1 MQQKLN
7 AIKEWFK
14 NLNSLHRTIIV
25 AVAAAA
31 ITAVL
36 TACVLHS
43 NRPQAESI
51 PDTPPASTATTAA
64 QVPATGIEISD
75 SIMDESGEPPP
86 ETTETPLTNS
96 DVTLLAKTVWGEARG
111 CTPEEQR
118 LVVWTVLQRV
128 DADGAFAQ
136 YDTIEAVITAPG
148 QFVGYNENHPVDPD
162 IYDLCLEALAD
173 WQSGAEP
180 PTHEI
185 YAPTVPYYFFD
196 GDGRHNWFREE
207 W

>member
-1 MQQKLN
+1 MQQKLK
-7 AIKEWFK
+7 AIKDWFK
-14 NLNSLHRTIIV
+14 NLNSLQRTIIV
-25 AVAAAA
+25 TFAVAAV
-31 ITAVL
+31 TAVL

-43 NRPQAESI
+43 DRPQAESVS
-51 PDTPPASTATTAA
+51 DTLPVSTAA
-64 QVPATGIEISD
+64 QVPVTGVAVSD
-75 SIMDESGEPPP
+75 STTTESDALSA
-86 ETTETPLTNS
+86 ETSETPLTNS
-96 DVTLLAKTVWGEARG
+96 DVTMLARMVWGEARG

-128 DADGAFAQ
+128 DAGGVFAQ
-136 YDTIEAVITAPG
+136 YDTIEAVVTAPG
-148 QFVGYNENHPVDPD
+148 QFVGYDENHPVDPD
-162 IYDLCLEALAD
+162 IYNLCLEVLSD

-185 YAPTVPYYFFD
+185 YAPTAPYYFFD

>member
-7 AIKEWFK
+7 TIKEWFK
-14 NLNSLHRTIIV
+14 NLNSLQRTIIV
-25 AVAAAA
+25 AFAVVAV
-31 ITAVL
+31 TAVL

-43 NRPQAESI
+43 DRPQAESI
-51 PDTPPASTATTAA
+51 SDTPPASTAV
-64 QVPATGIEISD
+64 QVPTTGVEISD
-75 SIMDESGEPPP
+75 SVTVESGDPST
-86 ETTETPLTNS
+86 ETTKTPLTSS

-136 YDTIEAVITAPG
+136 YNTIEAVITAPG
-148 QFVGYNENHPVDPD
+148 QFVGYDEKHPVDPD
-162 IYDLCLEALAD
+162 IYNLCLEALAE

-185 YAPTVPYYFFD
+185 YAPTAPYYFFD

>member
-1 MQQKLN
+1 MQLINSIMKR
-7 AIKEWFK
+7 IKG
-14 NLNSLHRTIIV
+14 LNSLQRTV
-25 AVAAAA
+25 LVAAAA
-31 ITAVL
+31 AIITAVL
-36 TACVLHS
+36 TACVLHTDK
-43 NRPQAESI
+43 PQAESI
-51 PDTPPASTATTAA
+51 PETSSVSTAA
-64 QVPATGIEISD
+64 QVTTTEVSVRDSATTESD
-75 SIMDESGEPPP
+75 APTT

-96 DVTLLAKTVWGEARG
+96 DVTLLAKMVWGEARG
-111 CTPEEQR
+111 CAPEEQR

-128 DADGAFAQ
+128 DAGGAFAQ
-136 YDTIEAVITAPG
+136 YDTIEAAVTAPG

-162 IYDLCLEALAD
+162 IYNLCLEVLSD

>member
-1 MQQKLN
+1 MKRRII
-7 AIKEWFK
+7 AI
-14 NLNSLHRTIIV
+14 
-25 AVAAAA
+25 VAAAA
-31 ITAVL
+31 LITAPTVAIL
-36 TACVLHS
+36 
-43 NRPQAESI
+43 
-51 PDTPPASTATTAA
+51 ASTSEQSASDGVSETESGLYTTEFTHTYEPPL
-64 QVPATGIEISD
+64 VSNT
-75 SIMDESGEPPP
+75 ESGEPPP
-86 ETTETPLTNS
+86 ETPLTNS
-96 DVTLLAKTVWGEARG
+96 DITLLAKTVWGEARG

-128 DADGAFAQ
+128 DADGAFAP
-136 YDTIEAVITAPG
+136 YDTIEAAVTAPG

-185 YAPTVPYYFFD
+185 YAPTAPYYFFD

>member
-7 AIKEWFK
+7 TVKERFK
-14 NLNSLHRTIIV
+14 NLNSLQRTIIV
-25 AVAAAA
+25 AVAAAV

-36 TACVLHS
+36 TACVLHTD
-43 NRPQAESI
+43 RPQDESI
-51 PDTPPASTATTAA
+51 SDTPPVSTAV
-64 QVPATGIEISD
+64 QVPATGVDVNNSTTTESD
-75 SIMDESGEPPP
+75 AASA
-86 ETTETPLTNS
+86 ETSETPLTSS
-96 DVTLLAKTVWGEARG
+96 DVTMLARMVWGEARG
-111 CTPEEQR
+111 CAPEEQR

-128 DADGAFAQ
+128 DAGGVFAQ
-136 YDTIEAVITAPG
+136 YDTIEAAVTAPG
-148 QFVGYNENHPVDPD
+148 QFVGYNENHPVDTD
-162 IYDLCLEALAD
+162 IYNLCLEALAD

-185 YAPTVPYYFFD
+185 YAPTAPYYFFD

>member
-14 NLNSLHRTIIV
+14 NLNSLQRTIVV
-25 AVAAAA
+25 AVAAVV
-31 ITAVL
+31 ISTVL

-43 NRPQAESI
+43 DQSQAESV
-51 PDTPPASTATTAA
+51 PDTPPVSTMA
-64 QVPATGIEISD
+64 QVPATGVEVSD
-75 SIMDESGEPPP
+75 SVTVESDDPSA
-86 ETTETPLTNS
+86 ETTETPLTSS

-148 QFVGYNENHPVDPD
+148 QFVGYNENHPVDPN
-162 IYDLCLEALAD
+162 IYNLCLEALSD
-173 WQSGAEP
+173 WQSGSEP

-185 YAPTVPYYFFD
+185 YAPTAPYYFFD
-196 GDGRHNWFREE
+196 GDGRHKWVREE

>member
-7 AIKEWFK
+7 TIKEWFK
-14 NLNSLHRTIIV
+14 NLNSLQRTIIV
-25 AVAAAA
+25 AFAVVAV
-31 ITAVL
+31 TAVL

-43 NRPQAESI
+43 DRPQAESI
-51 PDTPPASTATTAA
+51 SDTPPASTATTAA
-64 QVPATGIEISD
+64 QVPATGVEISD
-75 SIMDESGEPPP
+75 STTTESDAPSA
-86 ETTETPLTNS
+86 ETPETPLTNS
-96 DVTLLAKTVWGEARG
+96 DVTMLARMVWGEARG
-111 CTPEEQR
+111 CAPEEQR

-128 DADGAFAQ
+128 DAGGVFAQ
-136 YDTIEAVITAPG
+136 YDTIEAAVTAPG
-148 QFVGYNENHPVDPD
+148 QFVGYDENHPVDSD
-162 IYDLCLEALAD
+162 IYNLCLDVLSE

-185 YAPTVPYYFFD
+185 YAPTTPYYFFD

>member
-14 NLNSLHRTIIV
+14 NLNSLQRTILV
-25 AVAAAA
+25 AVAMAA

-36 TACVLHS
+36 TACVLHNS
-43 NRPQAESI
+43 RPQAESVS
-51 PDTPPASTATTAA
+51 DVPPASTAA
-64 QVPATGIEISD
+64 QVPATGVDVSNSTTTESD
-75 SIMDESGEPPP
+75 SLPA
-86 ETTETPLTNS
+86 ETSETSEIPLTNS
-96 DVTLLAKTVWGEARG
+96 DVTMLARMVWGEARG
-111 CTPEEQR
+111 CAPEEQR

-128 DADGAFAQ
+128 DAGGAFAQ
-136 YDTIEAVITAPG
+136 YDTIAAAITAPG
-148 QFVGYNENHPVDPD
+148 QFVGYNESHPVDTD
-162 IYDLCLEALAD
+162 IYNLCLEVLSD

-185 YAPTVPYYFFD
+185 YAPTAPYYFFD

>member
-1 MQQKLN
+1 MQQKFN

-14 NLNSLHRTIIV
+14 NLNSLQRTILV
-25 AVAAAA
+25 AVAMAA

-43 NRPQAESI
+43 NRPQAESVS
-51 PDTPPASTATTAA
+51 DVPPASTAA
-64 QVPATGIEISD
+64 QVPATGVDVSN
-75 SIMDESGEPPP
+75 ST
-86 ETTETPLTNS
+86 TTESNSPPAETSEMPLTNS
-96 DVTLLAKTVWGEARG
+96 DVTMLAQMVWGEARG
-111 CTPEEQR
+111 CAPEEQR

-128 DADGAFAQ
+128 DAGGAFAQ
-136 YDTIEAVITAPG
+136 YDTIAAAITAPG
-148 QFVGYNENHPVDPD
+148 QFVGYDESHPVDTD
-162 IYDLCLEALAD
+162 IYNLCLEVLSD

-185 YAPTVPYYFFD
+185 YAPTAPYYFFD

>member
-7 AIKEWFK
+7 TIKEWFK
-14 NLNSLHRTIIV
+14 NLNSLQRMVIV
-25 AVAAAA
+25 AFAVVAV
-31 ITAVL
+31 TAVL

-43 NRPQAESI
+43 DQPQAESI
-51 PDTPPASTATTAA
+51 PDTPPTSTATTAA
-64 QVPATGIEISD
+64 QVPATGVEINDSTTIESNAP
-75 SIMDESGEPPP
+75 SA
-86 ETTETPLTNS
+86 ETPETPLTNS
-96 DVTLLAKTVWGEARG
+96 DVTMLARMVWGEARG
-111 CTPEEQR
+111 CALEEQR

-128 DADGAFAQ
+128 DAGGVFAQ
-136 YDTIEAVITAPG
+136 YDTIEAAVTAPG
-148 QFVGYNENHPVDPD
+148 QFVGYDENHPVDPD
-162 IYDLCLEALAD
+162 IYNLCLEVLSD

-185 YAPTVPYYFFD
+185 YAPTAPYYFFD

>member
-1 MQQKLN
+1 MQQKLK
-7 AIKEWFK
+7 AIKDWFK
-14 NLNSLHRTIIV
+14 NLNSLQRTIIITFS
-25 AVAAAA
+25 AAAV
-31 ITAVL
+31 TAVL

-43 NRPQAESI
+43 DRPQVESVSDAL
-51 PDTPPASTATTAA
+51 PVSTAA
-64 QVPATGIEISD
+64 QVPATGVAVSD
-75 SIMDESGEPPP
+75 STTTESNTPFA
-86 ETTETPLTNS
+86 ETSETPLTNS
-96 DVTLLAKTVWGEARG
+96 DVTMLAKMVWGEARG
-111 CTPEEQR
+111 CAPEEQR

-128 DADGAFAQ
+128 DAGGVFAQ
-136 YDTIEAVITAPG
+136 YDTIEAAVTAPG

-162 IYDLCLEALAD
+162 IYNLCLEVLSD

-185 YAPTVPYYFFD
+185 YAPTAPYYFFD

>member
-14 NLNSLHRTIIV
+14 NLNSLQRTILV
-25 AVAAAA
+25 AVAMAA

-36 TACVLHS
+36 TACVLHN
-43 NRPQAESI
+43 NRPQAESVS
-51 PDTPPASTATTAA
+51 DVPPASTAV
-64 QVPATGIEISD
+64 QVPATGVAVSDSTMTESDAPSAEIS
-75 SIMDESGEPPP
+75 
-86 ETTETPLTNS
+86 ETPLTNS
-96 DVTLLAKTVWGEARG
+96 DVTMLARMVWGEARG
-111 CTPEEQR
+111 CAPEEQR

-128 DADGAFAQ
+128 DAGGVFAQ
-136 YDTIEAVITAPG
+136 YDTIEAAVTAPG
-148 QFVGYNENHPVDPD
+148 QFVGYDENHPVDPD
-162 IYDLCLEALAD
+162 IYDLCLEVLSD

-185 YAPTVPYYFFD
+185 YAPTAPYYFFD

>member
-7 AIKEWFK
+7 AVKEWFK
-14 NLNSLHRTIIV
+14 NLNSLQRTIIV
-25 AVAAAA
+25 AVAVAVM
-31 ITAVL
+31 TAVL

-43 NRPQAESI
+43 DQPLAENI
-51 PDTPPASTATTAA
+51 PDTPPASTAA
-64 QVPATGIEISD
+64 QVPATGVEVSD
-75 SIMDESGEPPP
+75 SVTVESNDLSA

-111 CTPEEQR
+111 CAPEEQR

-128 DADGAFAQ
+128 DAGGAFAQ
-136 YDTIEAVITAPG
+136 YDTIEAAITAPG
-148 QFVGYNENHPVDPD
+148 QFAGYNENHPVDPD

-185 YAPTVPYYFFD
+185 YAPTAPYYFFD